1 MSGYPVRFSILLM
14 AACVLTGSMAFAAVN
29 DFDEEAPLT
38 VAAGTP
44 DKPGHRNYA
53 GGRDD
58 QNLEVQ
64 AAIPVPTRSLE
75 GATVLAAPRA
85 EEEAA
90 HD

>member
-1 MSGYPVRFSILLM
+1 M
-14 AACVLTGSMAFAAVN
+14 AAAT
-29 DFDEEAPLT
+29 DFDEEAPLA

-64 AAIPVPTRSLE
+64 AAIPVPSRSLE

>member
-1 MSGYPVRFSILLM
+1 MSGYPIRFSILAM
-14 AACVLTGSMAFAAVN
+14 AAFILTGSGAMAAPT
-29 DFDEEAPLT
+29 DFDEEAPQP

-44 DKPGHRNYA
+44 DNPGHRNYA

-64 AAIPVPTRSLE
+64 AAIPVPSRSLE